1 LQKLFKLMCEADIGA
16 YLGMM
21 IINNSS
27 GLLEGTQPGLRDTVI
42 IIFGLKAESNEHQ
55 TPTDAILM
63 VQNK

>member
-1 LQKLFKLMCEADIGA
+1 MCEADIGA

-21 IINNSS
+21 IIHNSS
-27 GLLEGTQPGLRDTVI
+27 GLLEVTQPGLRDTVI

-63 VQNK
+63 V